1 VPSELAE
8 EYRITVRMT
17 AGPFDVKDR
26 AESTLRRADLVP
38 PKTEEKPD
46 VSAGAAE
53 EAEEA
58 AK

>member
-17 AGPFDVKDR
+17 AGPFDVDNK
-26 AESTLRRADLVP
+26 AESTLRRADLSP
-38 PKTEEKPD
+38 PKTEEKSD
-46 VSAGAAE
+46 VSADAAE
-53 EAEEA
+53 DA